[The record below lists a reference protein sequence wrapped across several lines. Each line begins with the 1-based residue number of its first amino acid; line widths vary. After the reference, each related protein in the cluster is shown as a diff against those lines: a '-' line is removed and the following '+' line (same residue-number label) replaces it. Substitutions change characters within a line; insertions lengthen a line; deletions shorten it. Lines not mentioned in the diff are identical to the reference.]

1 MAKKIAG
8 VDVLLMVEIGGQKVA
23 IGGQKGASLTRTAET
38 IDVTDKTS
46 GGWSESIMGL
56 KSWSIE
62 CEGLVTLGDQ
72 GLEHLHKCFDDG
84 TLIDAVIKVG
94 ASDGYT
100 YKGKVLLTEF
110 PEEYAQDDAVTY
122 SATLQGVS
130 ALVREKNTPTI

>member
-8 VDVLLMVEIGGQKVA
+8 VDVLLMVEIDGQKVA
-23 IGGQKGASLTRTAET
+23 IGGQKGASLTRSAET

-46 GGWSESIMGL
+46 GGWAESIMGL

-72 GLEHLHKCFDDG
+72 GLEHLHTCFDNG
-84 TLIDAVIKVG
+84 TLIDASIKVG
-94 ASDGYT
+94 GNEGYS
-100 YKGKVLLTEF
+100 YKGQVLITDF

-122 SATLQGVS
+122 SVTLQGAS
-130 ALVREKNTPTI
+130 ALVREKNQIVE

>member
-8 VDVLLMVEIGGQKVA
+8 VDVLLMVEIGGEKVA
-23 IGGQKGASLTRTAET
+23 IGGQKGASLTREAEL

-72 GLEHLHKCFDDG
+72 GLEHLHTCFDNG
-84 TLIDAVIKVG
+84 TLIDAAIKVG
-94 ASDGYT
+94 GDDGYS
-100 YKGKVLLTEF
+100 YKGQVLITEF

-122 SATLQGVS
+122 SVTLQGAS
-130 ALVREKNTPTI
+130 ALVKESNKPA